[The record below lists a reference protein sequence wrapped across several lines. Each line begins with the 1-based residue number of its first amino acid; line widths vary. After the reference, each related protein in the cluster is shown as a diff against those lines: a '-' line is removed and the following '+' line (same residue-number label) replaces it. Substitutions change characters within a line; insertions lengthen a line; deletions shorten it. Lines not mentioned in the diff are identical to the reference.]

1 MFVGAGEKNGSGS
14 YGMSRECFNLSNN
27 QSEEYGSMKV
37 AYCTGFWCTNIGNGF
52 FSLGVEYVLKKIFG
66 TENVTI
72 VSDYQ
77 TYTTSYGKR
86 LYPHRKQ
93 LEYISYL
100 DVDYIVLAGP
110 VLSKYFL
117 SLWKEILEKLKA
129 RGIGYIILSA
139 GTMKLDSESRKAIK
153 EFFKTCPP
161 FILSSRDRSVYDE
174 FGQFASH
181 AYDGICFSFFVSDLY
196 APAKM
201 SSAGEYIVCNFDKI
215 VEPKIWQTNH
225 DGCHADRDFV
235 FQGNTYDVAYS
246 KLLNQA
252 MSKTDRFTDALIY
265 VLSLFPAPKRADSIG
280 KYKIIRTDQRFY
292 PHYRSKIYRQN
303 NSFCADLPY
312 GYLNL
317 YANATLTL
325 SDRVHACAAT
335 LAFGNSAMLFVSTDR
350 LGLLGRVG
358 AERITEH
365 PVQIDL
371 KLLADEKSRMVEW
384 LGKMITEGR

>member
-1 MFVGAGEKNGSGS
+1 
-14 YGMSRECFNLSNN
+14 
-27 QSEEYGSMKV
+27 MKV
-37 AYCTGFWCTNIGNGF
+37 AYCTGFWCTNIGNSF
-52 FSLGVEYVLKKIFG
+52 FSLGVEYVLKKILG
-66 TENVTI
+66 AENVTV

-117 SLWKEILEKLKA
+117 SLWKEILEKLRA

-174 FGQFASH
+174 FGQFAFH

-196 APAKM
+196 IPAKM
-201 SSAGEYIVCNFDKI
+201 SSVGEYVVCNFDKI
-215 VEPKIWQTNH
+215 DEPEIWQDTRNNR
-225 DGCHADRDFV
+225 HADSTFAFR
-235 FQGNTYDVAYS
+235 GNVYDVAYS

-252 MSKTDRFTDALIY
+252 MRKTDRFTDALIY
-265 VLSLFPAPKRADSIG
+265 AFSLFPAPKRADSIG
-280 KYKIIRTDQRFY
+280 KYKVIRTDQRFH
-292 PHYRSKIYRQN
+292 PHYRNKIYRRN

-317 YANATLTL
+317 YANTVLTL

-335 LAFGNSAMLFVSTDR
+335 LAFGNSAMLSVSTDR

-358 AERITEH
+358 AEEITEH

-371 KLLADEKSRMVEW
+371 KRLANEKNRMIEW
-384 LGKMITEGR
+384 LGQVLREGQ

>member
-1 MFVGAGEKNGSGS
+1 M
-14 YGMSRECFNLSNN
+14 RDIR
-27 QSEEYGSMKV
+27 V

-52 FSLGVEYVLKKIFG
+52 FSLGVEYVLKKILG
-66 TENVTI
+66 DENITL

-77 TYTTSYGKR
+77 TYTTGYGKR
-86 LYPHRKQ
+86 LYPHPKQ
-93 LEYISYL
+93 LDYISYL

-117 SLWKEILEKLKA
+117 SLWKDILERLKD
-129 RGIGYIILSA
+129 RGVGYILLSA

-161 FILSSRDRSVYDE
+161 FILASRDSSVYDE
-174 FGQFASH
+174 FGQFALH

-196 APAKM
+196 TPAKM
-201 SSAGEYIVCNFDKI
+201 SSAGKYIVCNFDKI
-215 VEPKIWQTNH
+215 GEPEIWRGAG
-225 DGCHADRDFV
+225 DGRASDREFT
-235 FQGNTYDVAYS
+235 FEGNTYKVAYP
-246 KLLNQA
+246 KLLNRA

-265 VLSLFPAPKRADSIG
+265 ALSLLPAPHRADQIG
-280 KYKIIRTDQRFY
+280 EYKVIRTDQRFH

-335 LAFGNSAMLFVSTDR
+335 LAFGNSAMLFVNTDR

-358 AERITEH
+358 AEGITQH
-365 PVQIDL
+365 PVKLDMDRL
-371 KLLADEKSRMVEW
+371 KEEKSRMVEW
-384 LGKMITEGR
+384 LRKTINED